1 MDITQTEMA
10 ERNGSTESQKFL
22 TFNLDENNYGIP
34 ILKVS
39 EIIGLIQ
46 ITPMPKV
53 PYYMKGVINL
63 RGSVLPV
70 IDLRTRLGLVEAE
83 LGDAAR
89 IIVIIANDTTVGF
102 IVDEVVEVTTINTQ
116 NIEVAHALST
126 GLSTEYIS
134 GIAKADNRLFI
145 MLNPDSIVN
154 ILQA

>member
-1 MDITQTEMA
+1 MSEIENVVNENVNDELKLIIFKLGREEYGMDILRVQEIKRMMSIT
-10 ERNGSTESQKFL
+10 RVPSTPPF
-22 TFNLDENNYGIP
+22 I
-34 ILKVS
+34 
-39 EIIGLIQ
+39 
-46 ITPMPKV
+46 
-53 PYYMKGVINL
+53 KGVINL

-70 IDLRTRLGLVEAE
+70 IDLRTRLGLVETE

-89 IIVIIANDTTVGF
+89 IIVIMANDTTVGF

>member
-1 MDITQTEMA
+1 MSEIENVVNENVNDELKLIIFKLGREEYGMDILRVQEIKRMMSIT
-10 ERNGSTESQKFL
+10 RVPSTPPF
-22 TFNLDENNYGIP
+22 I
-34 ILKVS
+34 
-39 EIIGLIQ
+39 
-46 ITPMPKV
+46 
-53 PYYMKGVINL
+53 KGVINL

-70 IDLRTRLGLVEAE
+70 IDLRTRLGLVETE

-89 IIVIIANDTTVGF
+89 IIVIMANDTTVGF

-134 GIAKADNRLFI
+134 GIAKADKRLFI

-154 ILQA
+154 IQQA

>member
-1 MDITQTEMA
+1 MSEIENVVTENVNDELKLIIFKLGREEYGMDILRVQEIKRMMSIT
-10 ERNGSTESQKFL
+10 RVPSTPPF
-22 TFNLDENNYGIP
+22 I
-34 ILKVS
+34 
-39 EIIGLIQ
+39 
-46 ITPMPKV
+46 
-53 PYYMKGVINL
+53 KGVINL

-70 IDLRTRLGLVEAE
+70 IDLRTRLGLVETE

-89 IIVIIANDTTVGF
+89 IIVIMANDTTVGF